1 MVANIGSIASA
12 VGSLVSI
19 GSQLFGGS
27 NSAYKSYKY
36 SKMLQENQYELN
48 RKTRQTAFQDTRQSL
63 EDANYNPLLAV
74 GQQAQ
79 GGTYGASMS
88 VTDPSTE
95 RLQNALNTASAIST
109 IAQQKSQ
116 SKLNSAQTSLS
127 EAQTEATNSNIINQ
141 QAITSAQV
149 ALLKSQTEA
158 QNISNTVENLYALD
172 RANTQIKQMNSSIGL
187 MQEQAKS
194 EGAKRAL
201 MQTEQAVNRAQ
212 IGVLGAQVGQI
223 GAITNNINQNSANA
237 VIQGK
242 ILGRQN
248 VWEQKHPIQYGH
260 GQTIKTYTG
269 AGSLMPK
276 INFNT
281 YNN

>member
-1 MVANIGSIASA
+1 MVANLGSIAGA
-12 VGSLVSI
+12 LGSLVSI

-95 RLQNALNTASAIST
+95 RLQNALNTASAISN

-116 SKLNSAQTSLS
+116 AKLNSAQTSLS
-127 EAQTEATNSNIINQ
+127 QEQSKATIANVINQ
-141 QAITSAQV
+141 NAMTSAQTG
-149 ALLKSQTEA
+149 LIKSQTEA
-158 QNISNTVENLYALD
+158 QNISNNVENLYALD
-172 RANTQIKQMNSSIGL
+172 RAQSQIKQMNSSISL

-194 EGAKRAL
+194 EGAKRSL

-223 GAITNNINQNSANA
+223 GAMTNNINQNSANA
-237 VIQGK
+237 VIQGNM
-242 ILGRQN
+242 LRRQN
-248 VWEQKHPIQYGH
+248 TWEQAHPKLYGTK
-260 GQTIKTYTG
+260 QTINSVSG
-269 AGSLMPK
+269 AGSLSGFA
-276 INFNT
+276 NFLK
-281 YNN
+281 